1 MEGRE
6 PQIAQRQNAPS
17 DYTLGNPRVNHA
29 CAPRYIKRGKI
40 FPKMWEHLGHTRGA
54 SGIPTGF
61 DIKLPP
67 LGCEFPKSVL
77 PRVRKIVNV
86 GLMWTVEA
94 VIHLPA
100 RLVSQMH
107 KFPKRRTNVVPD
119 VSIWT
124 QKIMIMAYS
133 RMQRY
138 RSL

>member
-1 MEGRE
+1 MTSIISPRAGKGA
-6 PQIAQRQNAPS
+6 PDCSKTNAPS

-29 CAPRYIKRGKI
+29 CAPRYIIRGKI
-40 FPKMWEHLGHTRGA
+40 FPRVWEHLGHTQGA

-67 LGCEFPKSVL
+67 LGGEFHKSVL

-124 QKIMIMAYS
+124 QKIMIMAY
-133 RMQRY
+133 RM
-138 RSL
+138 